1 LVLSIPAIGLIGPEV
16 VKLVQGIEM
25 SSYSQIPDTPG
36 HGLISVLLIGPDEQ
50 RRKAV
55 ADALSGAPIGLIRE
69 YSSYPRDLDD
79 LPRMLE
85 QQCDVVIVDLDSD
98 PEYAL
103 EVVESI
109 YAYGSATVIVCS
121 AKANLELA
129 VRCMR
134 AGAREFLTLPL
145 NPATI
150 SDALARISIRGTS
163 TYPARRTARKV
174 FVFLGAKG
182 GCGVTTI
189 AANFAVALAQESRQ
203 TTLLIDLGL
212 PLGDAALNLGMVTEY
227 STFNALENSNRLDAS
242 FLSTLLAKHMSGLS
256 VLAAPSEFSPT
267 QPALEAIDRLMGVAR
282 QNFDYVIVD
291 AGTRMD
297 LKDAKFFDDSA
308 ILYLVTQAG
317 VTELRNANRMIGQ
330 YFISRGSKLQV
341 VVNRH
346 ASQALLL
353 DDKQIEKALTR
364 PIDWKIPDDY
374 ATARRTQ
381 NAATPLAMEDS
392 PISRAIRRMA
402 RKACGLSEEDTK
414 GQTAG
419 LLGWAR
425 RGFTKLGTGTGK
437 GGAGSAIGSAA
448 TMDPDHAKS

>member
-1 LVLSIPAIGLIGPEV
+1 
-16 VKLVQGIEM
+16 M
-25 SSYSQIPDTPG
+25 SSFPQVPDTPG
-36 HGLISVLLIGPDEQ
+36 PGLLSVLLIGPDEH
-50 RRKAV
+50 RRREV
-55 ADALSGAPIGLIRE
+55 AAALYGGPIGLIRE
-69 YSSYPRDLDD
+69 HTTYPANLDE

-85 QQCDVVIVDLDSD
+85 QNCDVVVVDLDGD

-103 EVVESI
+103 LVVESI
-109 YAYGSATVIVCS
+109 HATGSATVIVFS

-145 NPATI
+145 DPATVAA
-150 SDALARISIRGTS
+150 ALARISTRGPS
-163 TYPARRTARKV
+163 SHPARRTARKV
-174 FVFLGAKG
+174 FVFVGAKG

-189 AANFAVALAQESRQ
+189 AANFAVSVAQESNLS
-203 TTLLIDLGL
+203 TLLIDLGL

-227 STFNALENSNRLDAS
+227 STVNAVENFSRLDAS
-242 FLSTLLAKHMSGLS
+242 FLSTLLAKHVSGLS

-267 QPALEAIDRLMGVAR
+267 EASIEAIDRLLAVAR
-282 QNFDYVIVD
+282 QNFDYVIID

-297 LKDAKFFDDSA
+297 LKDAKFLDESA
-308 ILYLVTQAG
+308 VLYLVTQVG

-330 YFISRGSKLQV
+330 YFVSRGSKLQTV
-341 VVNRH
+341 LNRYTPH
-346 ASQALLL
+346 SLLL
-353 DDKQIEKALTR
+353 DDKAIEKALTR

-374 ATARRTQ
+374 AAARRTQ

-402 RKACGLSEEDTK
+402 RKACGLQEEDEK
-414 GQTAG
+414 GQGLG

-425 RGFTKLGTGTGK
+425 RGFTKRRPDEE
-437 GGAGSAIGSAA
+437 SAEPKEDSSPRIGSAPA
-448 TMDPDHAKS
+448 LGANRAKS

>member
-1 LVLSIPAIGLIGPEV
+1 MSPSIQRSDGSGPDQ
-16 VKLVQGIEM
+16 L
-25 SSYSQIPDTPG
+25 
-36 HGLISVLLIGPDEQ
+36 SVLLIGPDEY
-50 RRKAV
+50 RRRAV
-55 ADALSGAPIGLIRE
+55 ADALSACPVGLIRE
-69 YSSYPRDLDD
+69 YSSYPADLDD

-85 QQCDVVIVDLDSD
+85 AQCDVVIVDLDAD

-109 YAYGSATVIVCS
+109 YAYGSVTVIVCS

-145 NPATI
+145 NPVTI
-150 SDALARISIRGTS
+150 ADALARISIRGGS
-163 TYPARRTARKV
+163 NPPARKTARKL

-189 AANFAVALAQESRQ
+189 AANFAVSLAQESRQ

-227 STFNALENSNRLDAS
+227 STFNALEHSNRLDAS
-242 FLSTLLAKHMSGLS
+242 FLSTLLAKHTSGLS
-256 VLAAPSEFSPT
+256 VLAAPGEFPPA
-267 QPALEAIDRLMGVAR
+267 QPGIEALDKLISVAR
-282 QNFDYVIVD
+282 QNFDYVVVD
-291 AGTRMD
+291 AGSRMD
-297 LKDAKFFDDSA
+297 LKDARFFDDSA
-308 ILYLVTQAG
+308 ILYLITQVG

-330 YFISRGSKLQV
+330 FFVSRGTKLQV
-341 VVNRH
+341 VINRYTP
-346 ASQALLL
+346 QTLLF

-364 PIDWKIPDDY
+364 TIDWKVPDDY

-392 PISRAIRRMA
+392 SISRAIRRMA
-402 RKACGLSEEDTK
+402 RKACGLPEEDAKSRGT
-414 GQTAG
+414 G

-425 RGFTKLGTGTGK
+425 RGFGKMRNSEDPEAESNEDARSLGSGPAMDTS
-437 GGAGSAIGSAA
+437 GA
-448 TMDPDHAKS
+448 KY